1 MENLPLRSAR
11 MKSAPPPAESDEKD
25 IARASARAKG
35 SAGAGRVYGDYQ
47 GRNRSR
53 QPPDALTAAL
63 RFLARGD
70 RSTNQVTAFLSDR
83 GYARPVIR
91 AARQSLE
98 RLGYLDDEVVAF
110 RLAEAQL
117 LRRPM
122 GRSALRDVL
131 TTRQFPEGIVDRAVR
146 RAYENTTEHAVAVR
160 FLVSLSVKFA
170 DPMRETRRRAALLAA
185 RGFPEDVIEALLI
198 SGLSDQGIS

>member
-1 MENLPLRSAR
+1 MGNLPLRSAL
-11 MKSAPPPAESDEKD
+11 MKSAPPPAESDERD

-35 SAGAGRVYGDYQ
+35 SARADRHGGHQVPS
-47 GRNRSR
+47 RSR

-70 RSTNQVTAFLSDR
+70 RSTNQVTAFLSYR
-83 GYARPVIR
+83 GYTRPVVR
-91 AARQSLE
+91 AACQAHE
-98 RLGYLDDEVVAF
+98 RLGYLDDEVVAL

-117 LRRPM
+117 RRRPM

-131 TTRQFPEGIVDRAVR
+131 TTRQFPDRIADRAVR

-160 FLVSLSVKFA
+160 FLESLPLKFT
-170 DPMRETRRRAALLAA
+170 DPMRESRRKAALLAA
-185 RGFPEDVIEALLI
+185 RGFPEDLIEALLI